1 MKLQKRLVGKSLFL
15 PLMPGYNMGVI
26 TEDIESSKMSDKEGL
41 EQVAAQTGLPVVAIV
56 GRPNVGK
63 SSIFNRLVKRRIAI
77 VDPTSGVTRD
87 RVSAELSH
95 GGKRFELVD
104 TGGIGIQDV
113 EEMAHHVE
121 EQIEAALEKASII
134 VFVVDVRDG
143 IVPLDKVAAE
153 RLRHVNKPVLLVANK
168 VDDPSLITLKAEF
181 FKLGFGEP
189 LAFSAQQGFGRAE
202 LLEEIVALVPFGT
215 TALEEPQMQLAVV
228 GRRNVGK
235 STLINTLA
243 QEERMIVSEIP
254 GTTRDSVDV
263 RFELNG
269 KVFVAI
275 DTAGVRKKRQVEGS
289 VEFYG
294 LSRAKS
300 SVRRASV
307 VLFLLDATEEISQVD
322 KRLGAYI
329 AEQFR
334 PCIIVVNKWD
344 LAVDTDTEE
353 FVRYVRYCLP
363 GLSYAPVSFISARNA
378 ENVVDTVGL
387 AEELYRQAGTRVS
400 TSELNKVIGDAVAER
415 PTKRKR
421 GRAAKIFFAT
431 QVTVAP
437 PTFVLFV
444 NQPSFFDASYERY
457 LANRLRDKFSFSEV
471 PLRFFFRERRR

>member
-1 MKLQKRLVGKSLFL
+1 MGNIGAGKMVDEKGIKQGIAQKRL
-15 PLMPGYNMGVI
+15 P
-26 TEDIESSKMSDKEGL
+26 
-41 EQVAAQTGLPVVAIV
+41 VAAPVVAIV

-63 SSIFNRLVKRRIAI
+63 SSIFNRLVRRRIAI

-87 RVSAELSH
+87 RVSAEMAH
-95 GGKRFELVD
+95 GGKRFELMD

-113 EEMAHHVE
+113 KGKEMAHLVE
-121 EQIEAALEKASII
+121 EQIEIALDKASIV

-143 IVPLDKVAAE
+143 LMPLDRVVAE
-153 RLRHVNKPVLLVANK
+153 RLRHVHKPVLLVANK
-168 VDDPSLITLKAEF
+168 VDDPGLVSLKAEF

-189 LAFSAQQGFGRAE
+189 LAFSALQGLGRVE
-202 LLEEIVALVPFGT
+202 LLEEITALVPFEAAVPG
-215 TALEEPQMQLAVV
+215 EPQMRLAVV

-243 QEERMIVSEIP
+243 REERMIVSEIP

-263 RFELNG
+263 RFELDG

-294 LSRAKS
+294 LARAKR
-300 SVRRASV
+300 SVRRANV
-307 VLFLLDATEEISQVD
+307 VLFLLDATDEVSQVD

-344 LAVDTDTEE
+344 LAGDTDTEE
-353 FVRYVRYCLP
+353 FVRYVRYMLP
-363 GLSYAPVSFISARNA
+363 GLSYAPISFISAKNA
-378 ENVVDTVGL
+378 DNVVDTVGL
-387 AEELYRQAGTRVS
+387 AEELYRQTSTRVG
-400 TSELNKVIGDAVAER
+400 TSELNKVVGDVFAER
-415 PTKRKR
+415 SPKRKW
-421 GRAAKIFFAT
+421 GREAKVYFAT

-444 NQPSFFDASYERY
+444 NYPSLFDASYERY
-457 LANRLRDKFSFSEV
+457 LANRLREKFPFSEV
-471 PLRFFFRERRR
+471 PLKFFFRERRR

>member
-1 MKLQKRLVGKSLFL
+1 MRMIMGNIEAGKA
-15 PLMPGYNMGVI
+15 GV
-26 TEDIESSKMSDKEGL
+26 KEGL
-41 EQVAAQTGLPVVAIV
+41 EQDRARTGLPVVAIV

-63 SSIFNRLVKRRIAI
+63 SSVFNRLAGRRIAI

-87 RVSAELSH
+87 RVSADVVH
-95 GGKRFELVD
+95 GGKRFELMD

-113 EEMAHHVE
+113 EEMARHVE
-121 EQIEAALEKASII
+121 EQIEIALEKASVL

-143 IVPLDKVAAE
+143 IVPLDETVAE
-153 RLRHVNKPVLLVANK
+153 RLRHVHKPILLVANK
-168 VDDPSLITLKAEF
+168 VDDPGLISLKGEF

-189 LAFSAQQGFGRAE
+189 LPFSAKQGLGRTE
-202 LLEEIVALVPFGT
+202 LLGEIAALVPFG
-215 TALEEPQMQLAVV
+215 AEAPEQPQMRLAVV
-228 GRRNVGK
+228 GRRNTGK

-275 DTAGVRKKRQVEGS
+275 DTAGVRKQRRVEGT

-294 LSRAKS
+294 LVRAKS
-300 SVRRASV
+300 SVRRANV
-307 VLFLLDATEEISQVD
+307 VLFLLDATTEISQVD
-322 KRLGAYI
+322 KKLCAYVV
-329 AEQFR
+329 EQFR

-344 LAVDTDTEE
+344 LAGDTGTAE
-353 FVRYVRYCLP
+353 FAKYVRDRLP
-363 GLSYAPVSFISARNA
+363 GLSYAPISFISAENA
-378 ENVVDTVGL
+378 ENVADTVGL
-387 AEELYRQAGTRVS
+387 AGELYRQTSTRVG
-400 TSELNKVIGDAVAER
+400 TSELNKILGGALEER
-415 PTKRKR
+415 PSRRKR
-421 GRAAKIFFAT
+421 GRGGKLFFAT

-444 NQPSFFDASYERY
+444 NDPSLFDASYERY
-457 LANRLRDKFSFSEV
+457 IANRLRKEFPFAEV

>member
-1 MKLQKRLVGKSLFL
+1 MAAS
-15 PLMPGYNMGVI
+15 
-26 TEDIESSKMSDKEGL
+26 E
-41 EQVAAQTGLPVVAIV
+41 EQAQVLTQIGLPVVAIV

-63 SSIFNRLVKRRIAI
+63 SSIFNRLARRRIAI

-87 RVSAELSH
+87 RVSTEMSH
-95 GGKRFELVD
+95 GRKRFELMD

-121 EQIEAALEKASII
+121 EQIDVALEKASII

-143 IVPLDKVAAE
+143 LVPLDEVVAE

-168 VDDPSLITLKAEF
+168 VDDPSLVPLRAEF

-189 LAFSAQQGFGRAE
+189 LAFSAHHGHGRRE
-202 LLEEIVALVPFGT
+202 LLEEIVALIPSGAAVPR
-215 TALEEPQMQLAVV
+215 EPLMKLAVV

-243 QEERMIVSEIP
+243 REERMIVSEIP

-269 KVFVAI
+269 RVFVAI
-275 DTAGVRKKRQVEGS
+275 DTAGVRKRRQVEGS

-294 LSRAKS
+294 LARARR
-300 SVRRASV
+300 SVRRADV
-307 VLFLLDATEEISQVD
+307 VLFMLDATAEISQVD
-322 KRLGAYI
+322 KKLGAYI
-329 AEQFR
+329 AEQFK

-344 LAVDTDTEE
+344 LAGETETE
-353 FVRYVRYCLP
+353 KFAEYVRYWLP
-363 GLSYAPVSFISARNA
+363 GLSYAPISFISARDA
-378 ENVVDTVGL
+378 ANVVDTIGL
-387 AEELYRQAGTRVS
+387 AEELHRQAGIRVG
-400 TSELNKVIGDAVAER
+400 TSELNRVIRDALTER
-415 PTKRKR
+415 PPKRQR
-421 GRAAKIFFAT
+421 GRLAKIFFAT

-444 NQPSFFDASYERY
+444 NHPALFDAAYERY
-457 LANRLRDKFSFSEV
+457 LANRLREKFPFSEV